1 MFCFVKFGIE
11 DRNIILITEKEGKM
25 NLNRVLS
32 SNYSFSDDLKMID
45 ELSVYVEK
53 NLEITLLRSKIN
65 FQEF

>member
-32 SNYSFSDDLKMID
+32 SSYSFSDL
-45 ELSVYVEK
+45 
-53 NLEITLLRSKIN
+53 
-65 FQEF
+65 